1 MFNKIV
7 AVTMS
12 IIVVAIT
19 IVIALQ
25 NMATIPKTISLATML
40 FIDCLTIGGTIYTFR
55 DK

>member
-1 MFNKIV
+1 
-7 AVTMS
+7 MS

-25 NMATIPKTISLATML
+25 NMSTIPKTISLATML

>member
-7 AVTMS
+7 AITMS
-12 IIVVAIT
+12 IIAFIIT

-25 NMATIPKTISLATML
+25 NVLLPTKILSLIAML
-40 FIDCLTIGGTIYTFR
+40 FIDCLTIGGAIYTFR

>member
-7 AVTMS
+7 AITMS

-25 NMATIPKTISLATML
+25 NVSTVAKAISLTAML